1 MKKILP
7 FLLSAALLFSLTA
20 CSTSGK
26 PRSDDQSTDNL
37 FSENNSEFENPFADE
52 GVDSFG
58 SLMHGMTH
66 RDSQERPTIEYNGD
80 ECIVNYFISASGSGR
95 NFGFLLYV
103 DGIPQP
109 YKLEAHSE
117 YAYLHP
123 ISLADDAQ
131 DLPFTF
137 IFTPVTGKEGIPS
150 TLTVM
155 SLYNP
160 QFQPNMVETSSYG
173 GYHSELTGEYQ
184 INFAVNPP
192 PFIENVVLNK
202 CISNMSRQ
210 TAFITKEYL
219 ELRDWKLAS
228 LDESIFSFISYNGK
242 ITYDNLLVSND
253 TPITI
258 HYELAGTPDLHSQTT
273 FYINHTP
280 IADTSGK
287 QVFENIFVSGE
298 TIVYDFEIDPAQ
310 LGNFSTFYAVTVPLN
325 ASDYPD
331 YFINTIK
338 TSSILFYK

>member
-26 PRSDDQSTDNL
+26 PRGDEQNTDNL
-37 FSENNSEFENPFADE
+37 SSNNNSEFENPFADE
-52 GVDSFG
+52 GLDSFG
-58 SLMHGMTH
+58 SLMHGMT
-66 RDSQERPTIEYNGD
+66 RTDSQKRPTVEYNGD
-80 ECIVNYFISASGSGR
+80 ECTVNYSISASGIGR

-109 YKLEAHSE
+109 YKLEPDSE

-123 ISLADDAQ
+123 ISLAEDAE

-137 IFTPVTGKEGIPS
+137 IFTPVTGTAGIPS

-160 QFQPNMVETSSYG
+160 QFQPDMVKTSSYG
-173 GYHSELTGEYQ
+173 GYHTELTGEYQ
-184 INFAVNPP
+184 INFIVNPP
-192 PFIENVVLNK
+192 PFTENVAVNK

-210 TAFITKEYL
+210 TASVTREYL
-219 ELRDWKLAS
+219 ELRDWSLER
-228 LDESIFSFISYNGK
+228 LDESMFSFVTYNGK
-242 ITYDNLLVSND
+242 IKYDNLEVSNG
-253 TPITI
+253 TPVTI
-258 HYELAGTPDLHSQTT
+258 HYELAGTPGLHSQTM

-280 IADTSGK
+280 IASTNGTM
-287 QVFENIFVSGE
+287 VFENTFTSGE
-298 TIVYDFEIDPAQ
+298 AIIYDFEIDPEK
-310 LGNFSTFYAVTVPLN
+310 LSNFSTFYAVTIPLN

-331 YFINTIK
+331 DFINTIK